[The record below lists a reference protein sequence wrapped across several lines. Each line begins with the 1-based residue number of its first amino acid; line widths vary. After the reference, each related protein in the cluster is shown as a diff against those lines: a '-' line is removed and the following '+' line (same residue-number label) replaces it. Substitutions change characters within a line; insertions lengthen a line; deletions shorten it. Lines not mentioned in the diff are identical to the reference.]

1 MTELTNYVVPL
12 LKEDSTFFE
21 SHILNFG
28 EFGKF
33 SVIEIFM
40 EIKVRYF

>member
-33 SVIEIFM
+33 LVIESFVKI
-40 EIKVRYF
+40 EGRYF